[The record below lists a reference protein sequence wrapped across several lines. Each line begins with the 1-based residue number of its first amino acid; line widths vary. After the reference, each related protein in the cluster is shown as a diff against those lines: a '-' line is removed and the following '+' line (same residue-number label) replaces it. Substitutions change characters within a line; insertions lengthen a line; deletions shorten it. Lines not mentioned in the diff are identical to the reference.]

1 MRAGF
6 NFSVPLRE
14 RIPSG
19 KNSSIEYNFNEE
31 NNRDPPLDIMEV
43 DLTEIDRTLEELP
56 VDPVKRK
63 QRSESQDSTVE
74 DDVAIAEA
82 ITAVEKELDEVE
94 GKKEEGSLLTPSAL
108 LMTAVVVGSIISAK
122 LLPLF
127 FPK

>member
-1 MRAGF
+1 MLSFPCAKKRR
-6 NFSVPLRE
+6 LRLDTILQ
-14 RIPSG
+14 RIE
-19 KNSSIEYNFNEE
+19 SIEIPT
-31 NNRDPPLDIMEV
+31 DTMEV
-43 DLTEIDRTLEELP
+43 DLNEIDRTLEELP

-82 ITAVEKELDEVE
+82 INAVEKELDEVE
-94 GKKEEGSLLTPSAL
+94 GKKEEGGLLTPSAL